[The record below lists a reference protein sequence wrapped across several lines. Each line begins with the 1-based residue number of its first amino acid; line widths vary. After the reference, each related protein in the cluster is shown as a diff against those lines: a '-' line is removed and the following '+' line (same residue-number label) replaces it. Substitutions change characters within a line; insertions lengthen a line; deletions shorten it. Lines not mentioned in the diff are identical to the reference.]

1 MRSSKKISPS
11 NLISNIKD
19 RIRGEAAVIGIGNIL
34 RGDDGAGP
42 KFIELLKKKKVV
54 AHLFDCGTAP
64 ENYIFPILSSGCD
77 TVILVDAADFKARPG
92 EIRVFDLDEIS
103 KVSFST
109 HSLSPIL
116 LIDLLKTGRDGLN
129 IFFVSIQPKATSLG
143 GPLSNEV
150 KKGLS
155 GLADIFIKL
164 LA

>member
-1 MRSSKKISPS
+1 MRSSEKISSS

-19 RIRGEAAVIGIGNIL
+19 RIRGKAAVVGIGNIM

-42 KFIELLKKKKVV
+42 KFIELLKEKKVG

-77 TVILVDAADFKARPG
+77 TVILVDTADFKARAG
-92 EIRVFDLDEIS
+92 EIRVFDVDEVS
-103 KVSFST
+103 RVSFST

-143 GPLSNEV
+143 GALSKEV

-155 GLADIFIKL
+155 LLSDIFVKL